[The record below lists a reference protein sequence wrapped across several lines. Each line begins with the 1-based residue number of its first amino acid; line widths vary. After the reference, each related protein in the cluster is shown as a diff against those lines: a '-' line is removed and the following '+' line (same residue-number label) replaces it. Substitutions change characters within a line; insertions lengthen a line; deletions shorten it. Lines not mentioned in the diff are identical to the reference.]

1 MPSFLRLT
9 LPAAALLSSA
19 VVAQAFPQDGL
30 FYQGFTCP
38 VEGFDPGGERTAS
51 LSFPT
56 LCLTEQCYDLSN
68 PINVRD
74 MDETFLYDGA
84 CTAEGVDF
92 DARLLVGDASIDG
105 LIVVLNNTA
114 HTYVR
119 CEP

>member
-1 MPSFLRLT
+1 MPLSFRIAS
-9 LPAAALLSSA
+9 PAVALVVSLSAAH
-19 VVAQAFPQDGL
+19 AFPQDGL

-38 VEGFDPGGERTAS
+38 TEGFEAGGERSAS

-56 LCLTEQCYDLSN
+56 LCLTEQCCDLSN

-74 MDETFLYDGA
+74 MDQTFLYDGA
-84 CTAEGVDF
+84 CTAEGVEF
-92 DARLLVGDASIDG
+92 DARLLVGEASIDG

-114 HTYVR
+114 HTYAR